1 MADTT
6 ALEAVAARHGGSSP
20 LLGTIK
26 AKAFTDTHRKR
37 VLSPLPLGMR
47 FTHSSGSS
55 PLLGTRKIK
64 KPPFRRFLINKF
76 QNFLLSVSYKFF
88 LGSKIVY

>member
-26 AKAFTDTHRKR
+26 AKAFTETHRKR
-37 VLSPLPLGMR
+37 VLSPLPLEIPFKVFLR
-47 FTHSSGSS
+47 FS
-55 PLLGTRKIK
+55 PLLG
-64 KPPFRRFLINKF
+64 NKTEK
-76 QNFLLSVSYKFF
+76 YTP
-88 LGSKIVY
+88 

>member
-26 AKAFTDTHRKR
+26 AKAFTETHRKR
-37 VLSPLPLGMR
+37 ELSPLPLGMR
-47 FTHSSGSS
+47 FTHSSGSV
-55 PLLGTRKIK
+55 
-64 KPPFRRFLINKF
+64 
-76 QNFLLSVSYKFF
+76 LSSN
-88 LGSKIVY
+88 SK